1 MPARAPIAV
10 ALITLSVLWGYSWVF
25 LKLGSLDAGPFS
37 FAGLRCSIG
46 AGCLLLALP
55 LTGRRFVP
63 QRIPELLALGLVN
76 TTGLVGCSQWAITEG
91 AANRTS
97 ILVFSMPFWTLLLA
111 WLFLNERV
119 RGLQWVAVACAAA
132 GLMAVFRPWSG
143 AGSLKSNVLAV
154 TAGFLWAASAV
165 MIKRIQRKA
174 PMDLLQ
180 LTAWQMAFG
189 ATFLLV
195 IAGFAEEAP
204 IVWTDR
210 FLLSLG
216 FTAFV
221 STAFGWLLWVYVLD
235 YLPAGVASMMILFIP
250 VIAVSATSFHLNE
263 PLGMGDIV
271 GISFIIGGLVLLTYK
286 AISEHRAATS
296 EVAPE

>member
-1 MPARAPIAV
+1 MPNRVPIAL
-10 ALITLSVLWGYSWVF
+10 ALIVLSVIWGYSWVF

-55 LTGRRFVP
+55 LTGRRF
-63 QRIPELLALGLVN
+63 IPERMPELFALGLVN
-76 TTGLVGCSQWAITEG
+76 TTGLVGCSQWAVTVG

-119 RGLQWVAVACAAA
+119 RGLQWGAVACAAV
-132 GLMAVFRPWSG
+132 GLTAVFQPWSG
-143 AGSLKSNVLAV
+143 AGTLESNVLAV

-174 PMDLLQ
+174 PVDLLQ
-180 LTAWQMAFG
+180 LTAWQMAIG

-195 IAGFAEEAP
+195 IAGFVGEAP

-221 STAFGWLLWVYVLD
+221 STAFGWLLWVYLLD

-250 VIAVSATSFHLNE
+250 VVAVSATSFHLNE
-263 PLGMGDIV
+263 SLGVGDII
-271 GISFIIGGLVLLTYK
+271 GMCFIIGGLVLLTYK
-286 AISEHRAATS
+286 AVTEHRAATS

>member
-1 MPARAPIAV
+1 MLIRAPIAA
-10 ALITLSVLWGYSWVF
+10 ALVTLSVLWGYSWVF

-37 FAGLRCSIG
+37 FAALRCSIG
-46 AGCLLLALP
+46 AVCLLLALP
-55 LTGRRFVP
+55 LTGRRFIP

-76 TTGLVGCSQWAITEG
+76 TTGLVGCSQWAVTEG

-119 RGLQWVAVACAAA
+119 RGLQWAAVACAAA
-132 GLMAVFRPWSG
+132 GLTAVFQPWSG
-143 AGSLKSNVLAV
+143 NGSLKSNVLAV

-195 IAGFAEEAP
+195 IAAFAGEAP

-235 YLPAGVASMMILFIP
+235 YLPAGVASMTILFIP
-250 VIAVSATSFHLNE
+250 VVAVSATSFHLNE
-263 PLGMGDIV
+263 PLAVGDIV
-271 GISFIIGGLVLLTYK
+271 GISFIIGGLILLTYK
-286 AISEHRAATS
+286 AVTEHRAATS